1 MGCGNTRT
9 LIEDKREKR
18 NTRKNTSN
26 NKMMTEEEYIYDDE
40 VKKRALSINQSI
52 FICEKDFSEF
62 KSKYVIVK
70 RIGTGIK

>member
-9 LIEDKREKR
+9 LIEGKIEKR
-18 NTRKNTSN
+18 SSRKSSVKT
-26 NKMMTEEEYIYDDE
+26 KMMTEDEYIYDDE
-40 VKKRALSINQSI
+40 VKKRAFSINQSI

-62 KSKYVIVK
+62 KYKYVIVK